1 MNLVTS
7 WERLAERKGK
17 RKGKQEGKQEGKIEI
32 AQRMLKDNL
41 PLESIAKYTGLSES
55 DIKNLMKSSAN
66 SHSAS
71 L

>member
-1 MNLVTS
+1 MNFVTS

-17 RKGKQEGKQEGKIEI
+17 RKGKQERKIEI

-55 DIKNLMKSSAN
+55 DIKELMNSSSN
-66 SHSAS
+66 SQSIS